1 MLCRILFIGSLLCC
15 APASYAQSFNVRTQ
29 PAYVF
34 VGILDIAVDIA
45 LTEHLS
51 LAPTLK
57 TTADFSAQQWGI
69 EVIQHRPRFSET
81 GWRTHGHVQYGAIM
95 GSFHTQ
101 WKLTVLSSHQWR
113 WDTFNLALGIGPE
126 FTYEREDYATDV
138 INDNWRLWPTARL
151 SVGWFF

>member
-1 MLCRILFIGSLLCC
+1 MVRPLLFVSLMLGCTATLH
-15 APASYAQSFNVRTQ
+15 AQAVNVRTQ

-34 VGILDIAVDIA
+34 VGILDLAIDLAI
-45 LTEHLS
+45 TEQLS

-69 EVIQHRPRFSET
+69 EVIQHRPGFNNT

-95 GSFHTQ
+95 GSFQTQ
-101 WKLTVLSSHQWR
+101 WKLTVLSSHQWH

-138 INDNWRLWPTARL
+138 IQDNWRLWPTARL
-151 SVGWFF
+151 NVGWMF